1 MRMLLAALICA
12 WPAIAAPAVKAPVV
26 PDKVAD
32 QFVPAQFGGQ
42 KIEGLLGERMRVNL
56 EGRLLHVAEKMR
68 TKDIHI
74 RLYDAPGA
82 ATARGAQAFVIT
94 FGYSDRF
101 KAQQVVREITG
112 KFEEYNFSLQ
122 RNQANTTANFLTD
135 ELKKAKER
143 VDAAQE
149 QLGGFGAQHP
159 GELPQD
165 SAQNMSLVNSKEQE
179 IHKIGSAPP
188 RD

>member
-1 MRMLLAALICA
+1 MSVSPSLIDPLTTAPFVRSCNRFIARNSGRTSLMAIIQEPALDLYKKDRAHITL
-12 WPAIAAPAVKAPVV
+12 
-26 PDKVAD
+26 D
-32 QFVPAQFGGQ
+32 
-42 KIEGLLGERMRVNL
+42 E
-56 EGRLLHVAEKMR
+56 VAEKMR

-82 ATARGAQAFVIT
+82 GTARGAQAFVIT

-149 QLGGFGAQHP
+149 QIGGYGAQHP

-165 SAQNMSLVNSKEQE
+165 AAQNMSLVNSKEQE
-179 IHKIGSAPP
+179 IHTLEDTIEIGRAS
-188 RD
+188 